1 VAVPPFALF
10 VTARNETK
18 WSDEAVSP
26 LPFVC
31 HCEASKKPWQSRLSQ
46 FEEVRVLSSILHPK
60 DIKDEI
66 ASTVK
71 DTVT

>member
-1 VAVPPFALF
+1 MTSPV

-26 LPFVC
+26 FPI
-31 HCEASKKPWQSRLSQ
+31 
-46 FEEVRVLSSILHPK
+46 EEVKIPSSILHPK

-66 ASTVK
+66 ASSAKVMPPRNDK
-71 DTVT
+71 